1 MQSVRNPLVT
11 LAAAMIIIGG
21 MHFAAP
27 IVNLILLSFLL
38 AMSVTPLMEWAI
50 RKGVSPGFAVT
61 ITILAVVFGGLAL
74 ATLMGVSIARM
85 IDELPAYQPRL
96 VEIKDSLM
104 AFLAGAGIDA
114 TALFSS
120 ERLQPQRLMQLATK
134 LLSAGL
140 GMVSM
145 SLVIIL
151 IVVFILIEAAAHLG
165 KLQRGE
171 EANGGMSRYFTFGKD
186 VRKYMAIVSLTG
198 MIVGVCNTI
207 LLLVLGVDFP
217 VMWGVLSFLLNFVPS
232 VGFIISLLPPA
243 LLALLEFGWGKA
255 LIVVIGF
262 FLFNSVSENVVK
274 PRFMQKGLEL
284 SFLLIVLSLVVWTWA
299 LGPMGTILGV
309 PLTMVLHR
317 IYREYGDA
325 GQAKPQLQTL
335 GASIPE

>member
-38 AMSVTPLMEWAI
+38 AMSVTPLMEWVI
-50 RKGVSPGFAVT
+50 RKGISPGLAVT

-74 ATLMGVSIARM
+74 AALMGVSISRM

-96 VEIKDSLM
+96 VEIKDSFT
-104 AFLAGAGIDA
+104 AFLAGVGIDA

-120 ERLQPQRLMQLATK
+120 NRLEPQRLMQLATK

-171 EANGGMSRYFTFGKD
+171 EDKGAMSRYFTFGKD
-186 VRKYMAIVSLTG
+186 VRKYVAIVSLTG
-198 MIVGVCNTI
+198 LIVGVCNTI

-232 VGFIISLLPPA
+232 IGFLISLLPPA
-243 LLALLEFGWGKA
+243 LLALLEFGWSKA

-262 FLFNSVSENVVK
+262 FLFNSISENIVK
-274 PRFMQKGLEL
+274 PRFMQKGLEV
-284 SFLLIVLSLVVWTWA
+284 SFLVIVLSLVVWTWA

-309 PLTMVLHR
+309 PLTMVLYR
-317 IYREYGDA
+317 MYREYGEA
-325 GQAKPQLQTL
+325 GQTQA
-335 GASIPE
+335 